1 MKILCVRPT
10 ANNVL
15 SRITVN
21 FIAIYNDILVQKV
34 NPEAVH
40 VRYIELVNS
49 YVLSS
54 NQIMLFGRGAG
65 AGFPTLVA
73 ASVP

>member
-1 MKILCVRPT
+1 M
-10 ANNVL
+10 
-15 SRITVN
+15 
-21 FIAIYNDILVQKV
+21 
-34 NPEAVH
+34 
-40 VRYIELVNS
+40 YIELVNS

>member
-1 MKILCVRPT
+1 MKILCVRLV

-15 SRITVN
+15 SQVTVN
-21 FIAIYNDILVQKV
+21 FIA

-40 VRYIELVNS
+40 VQYIELVNS